1 MPLRADDVRWLIDF
15 ARRGPV
21 DELSFEEAALLC
33 RHAVSIVLTG
43 RWDGA
48 VHLLQEEAGF
58 TPRELIGW
66 VPPSLRLA
74 DDRGHEARLAWLAAR
89 QRDVASPLSAL
100 ETSVPYTLKAT
111 AIVLAPAA
119 DGDATLRYGGS
130 LDEAFACIV
139 VHAFAAHAGS
149 FRACAWRTMPKRPDA
164 LPLDGSASACL
175 CAASTASFTS
185 AANPSTEGLGSGGTG
200 PLQDETRIAAAS
212 AANTANIAAL
222 RLIGLTV

>member
-89 QRDVASPLSAL
+89 QRDIASPLSAL

-149 FRACAWRTMPKRPDA
+149 FRACGSPKCGRLF
-164 LPLDGSASACL
+164 LPADGRQKYC
-175 CAASTASFTS
+175 STPCGQSVRWARFVTNKREPK
-185 AANPSTEGLGSGGTG
+185 AKRRRAKN
-200 PLQDETRIAAAS
+200 AK
-212 AANTANIAAL
+212 
-222 RLIGLTV
+222 